1 MSMTDDRMDPDEGEE
16 LPVAAVETELPSYQ
30 NPIVPHGTVA
40 SRALVAVVAIM
51 TFLAALATGAVMLV
65 RAAAGD
71 WQAEVAREVTIQ
83 VRPSAGR
90 NIEADVAKAA
100 ALARATPGVADVRA
114 YSRGESAQLLEP
126 WLGTGL
132 ALDELPVPRVIVVRL
147 DADASADLAAL
158 RRSLSAEVPPATL
171 DDHRGFVERMRAMAN
186 AAVIAGLAVLVLVLS
201 ATVLAV
207 TFATRGA
214 LAANRAVIEVLH
226 FIGAKNGFIAGHF
239 QRRFLMIG
247 LKGGLVGGAGALL
260 LFALAELGNYWF
272 PGTAA
277 AAQFVALFGAFSVGL
292 AGYLAVVCQVILIAA
307 VTALT
312 ARITVNR
319 TLKTIQ

>member
-1 MSMTDDRMDPDEGEE
+1 
-16 LPVAAVETELPSYQ
+16 
-30 NPIVPHGTVA
+30 
-40 SRALVAVVAIM
+40 
-51 TFLAALATGAVMLV
+51 
-65 RAAAGD
+65 
-71 WQAEVAREVTIQ
+71 
-83 VRPSAGR
+83 
-90 NIEADVAKAA
+90 
-100 ALARATPGVADVRA
+100 
-114 YSRGESAQLLEP
+114 
-126 WLGTGL
+126 
-132 ALDELPVPRVIVVRL
+132 
-147 DADASADLAAL
+147 
-158 RRSLSAEVPPATL
+158 
-171 DDHRGFVERMRAMAN
+171 
-186 AAVIAGLAVLVLVLS
+186 VLS

-247 LKGGLVGGAGALL
+247 LKGGLAGGASALL
-260 LFALAELGNYWF
+260 LFTLAELGNRWF

-277 AAQFVALFGAFSVGL
+277 AAQFVALFGTFSVGL
-292 AGYLAVVCQVILIAA
+292 AGYAAVAGQVVLIAA